1 MLNESSPKLRLEI
14 YSCETQGSENLVLT
28 LCNDQE
34 VVRRVTQLKTWLIL
48 STVTGNN
55 DIATLIV
62 AYIRNLF
69 DRGPSSVSFEPL
81 VFDETIRKIA
91 DNANMKIRIRN
102 IHYNADI
109 IIRRLEQVKQ
119 FFVCNS
125 LKNEI
130 LQKVE
135 INIGDWYVPAILHPG
150 RTWIEE
156 IEHCRRKEAMGSMI
170 AIMLCSLFLHVSSIG
185 LTVHSHDS
193 DSLFRK
199 CQTIMEYAK
208 DCFFTKT
215 VLGRTFWLNT
225 TDYRETQSVA
235 EHASWMDSASSLKI
249 VDCMY
254 CVRHAME
261 KEQEKRNLLL
271 TATTLEEQRSSWC
284 ISQ

>member
-34 VVRRVTQLKTWLIL
+34 VVRRITQLKTWMIL

-81 VFDETIRKIA
+81 VFDEIVRKMVKCAYMSRLSKHISYTVS
-91 DNANMKIRIRN
+91 KIVA
-102 IHYNADI
+102 HLDP
-109 IIRRLEQVKQ
+109 VKQ
-119 FFVCNS
+119 FFTYNGIN
-125 LKNEI
+125 NEI

-135 INIGDWYVPAILHPG
+135 INIGGWFGIWAKDMQSSMRQEVIGP
-150 RTWIEE
+150 
-156 IEHCRRKEAMGSMI
+156 MI
-170 AIMLCSLFLHVSSIG
+170 AILVCSLFLYIPSIE
-185 LTVHSHDS
+185 LTAHSHHTDK
-193 DSLFRK
+193 LFRQCK
-199 CQTIMEYAK
+199 AIIEH
-208 DCFFTKT
+208 DNGSHVTKS
-215 VLGRTFWLNT
+215 VLGRTFWLNS
-225 TDYRETQSVA
+225 TDLRNTQSVA